1 MSDANTGTVE
11 AEVQAV
17 EMWSYALAGGG
28 RKCCEGSGA
37 AVLEHAS
44 GEEDDSADQIEHAA
58 YGDAYYAE
66 GQDDEPDYGVGD
78 QG

>member
-17 EMWSYALAGGG
+17 EMWSYALA
-28 RKCCEGSGA
+28 GA